1 MLTGIADRRGQLSNS
16 RKTPADGNK
25 LRNGRNTRKEVGSH
39 LGLEIFRAFR
49 VFRSSKTMYRL
60 LLNRCQRSRHAK
72 NSDPLRTSSSTME
85 ATAKAAATESVREAA
100 ATESVPKGTTTE
112 GISRNTTVPEST
124 TEIAAAQTIAQTMAQ
139 IST

>member
-49 VFRSSKTMYRL
+49 VFRSSKTTYRL

-85 ATAKAAATESVREAA
+85 ATAKAA

>member
-39 LGLEIFRAFR
+39 LDLEILRAFR

-85 ATAKAAATESVREAA
+85 ATAKAAATESV
-100 ATESVPKGTTTE
+100 PKGTTTE